1 MTLQTLIVVAN
12 KFVSFAVDKQVVTLS
27 QLDTILNLS
36 KHVLPGRFQII
47 PGQGVSDDDIAEL
60 IQKIETHDPER
71 DRWSI
76 SALHQHP
83 KRADA
88 SLSHKHKRRNTLI
101 APPQLVDGDNY
112 LIDLLIDE
120 NCELMDDHQT
130 GQHIQG
136 MVLVEAGR
144 QAFLAVTERFFL
156 TDAQHES
163 YFVINSMETSF
174 LGFVF
179 PTPAH
184 IEYRVVSKDIN
195 DRRQRF
201 SVEVN
206 VVQGGEVRMK
216 TAFAFTAYPDEVIAS
231 KEASLAVEAADFA
244 LRDSLSAKKL
254 AAEVQAA

>member
-1 MTLQTLIVVAN
+1 MTHQTLIVVAN

-27 QLDTILNLS
+27 QLDTMLSLS
-36 KHVLPGRFQII
+36 KHVLPGQFQII
-47 PGQGVSDDDIAEL
+47 PGQGVSDEDIAEL
-60 IQKIETHDPER
+60 IEKIETHDPER
-71 DRWSI
+71 DRWNV

-88 SLSHKHKRRNTLI
+88 SLSHKHKCRNTLI
-101 APPQLVDGDNY
+101 AAPQMVDHDNY

-120 NCELMDDHQT
+120 NSELMDDHQT

-136 MVLVEAGR
+136 MILVEAGR

-156 TDAQHES
+156 TDAKQKS
-163 YFVINSMETSF
+163 YFVINSMETNF

-184 IEYRVVSKDIN
+184 IQYRVISKDIN

-201 SVEVN
+201 SVEVS
-206 VVQGGEVRMK
+206 VVQGGEIRMK
-216 TAFAFTAYPDEVIAS
+216 TAFAFTAYPDEVIAN
-231 KEASLAVEAADFA
+231 KEASLAVDAVDFA
-244 LRDSLSAKKL
+244 LRDPLHPKKSAAHVE
-254 AAEVQAA
+254 AA